1 MSGAAYWQVQDDA
14 AADLGAGRPAAAQAQ
29 GRAGR
34 STVVVEYGGA
44 TTRPED
50 IEGAL
55 YGWVTTRDGAM
66 VANEPDG
73 AMTWYPVSDHPTD
86 KATYGFDITVPE
98 GKVAVANGLPRRE
111 PTTDDGWT
119 TWYWDGPRPA
129 GELPRRPRRSVTTT
143 SGSPRRRTACRS
155 STRST
160 TP

>member
-1 MSGAAYWQVQDDA
+1 MTGAAYWQVQDDA
-14 AADLGAGRPAAAQAQ
+14 QRIWDLVVQPRPKLKK
-29 GRAGR
+29 GK
-34 STVVVEYGGA
+34 TVEVVVEYGGA

-98 GKVAVANGLPRRE
+98 GKVAIANGLPRRE
-111 PTTDDGWT
+111 PTTTDGWT
-119 TWYWDGPRPA
+119 TWYWNAPDPQA
-129 GELPRRPRRSVTTT
+129 ATSRPRRSATTT

-160 TP
+160 TR